1 MIPGLS
7 AALSVLSHADRIL
20 VYTGAGISTESGIP
34 DFRGP
39 NGLWKTLDPDQFRY
53 DLYVS
58 DTDLRRRGW
67 RMHQEGSGLGG
78 TRDVLPNDG
87 HYAITALWGLGRLA
101 GCVTQNVDG
110 LHQAAGLPHEVVA
123 ELHGSMRTCHCLGCT
138 RTWPTG
144 EILSRVENGD
154 DDPHCPDCGGVVKT
168 TTVMFGEYLPAAELA
183 RAYEFAAS
191 ADAVLAVG
199 TTLAVYPAA
208 EVPLSAVARGA
219 PLVIVNVGPT
229 EADLLAAVKVEA
241 PAGETLT
248 ALVSGLEPSP

>member
-1 MIPGLS
+1 MIPDLRT
-7 AALSVLSHADRIL
+7 ALSVLGHADRIL

-53 DLYVS
+53 DRYVS
-58 DTDLRRRGW
+58 DSDLRRREW

-78 TRDVLPNDG
+78 TRDVFPNDG

-110 LHQAAGLPHEVVA
+110 LHQAAGLPDEVVA
-123 ELHGSMRTCHCLGCT
+123 ELHGSMRTCHCLGCA

-144 EILSRVENGD
+144 EVLSWVENGD
-154 DDPHCPDCGGVVKT
+154 DDPHCPDCGGIVKT
-168 TTVMFGEYLPAAELA
+168 TTVMFGEYLPAAETA
-183 RAYEFAAS
+183 RAYRFAEQ

-208 EVPLSAVARGA
+208 DVPLSVVARGM
-219 PLVIVNVGPT
+219 PMVLVNVGPT
-229 EADLLAAVKVEA
+229 EADLLATVKIEA
-241 PAGETLT
+241 PAGVTLT
-248 ALVSGLEPSP
+248 TLVGSIPPLV